1 MSDTLKITLL
11 GTGIPNPDMNAFG
24 TSTLIEAGDEV
35 VVDALELREVDRPER
50 TGEAAEGALVHRGA
64 VEAGKTKCGALI

>member
-35 VVDALELREVDRPER
+35 VMIDC
-50 TGEAAEGALVHRGA
+50 GRGA
-64 VEAGKTKCGALI
+64 VIRLAQAGYPLGYVDTIIISHYHSDLSLIHI